1 MKLFMN
7 KKDCCGC
14 AACVNICPKSA
25 ITMEKDEIGQYFPRI
40 NKTLC
45 IDCGAC
51 KRVCDFQRKDENQF
65 GHQVLSAYGAASKNG
80 SLIKKSASGGM
91 FAQLAEFFLEK
102 GGVVYGAAMLQEN
115 KLRVKH
121 IRVEDQTQLYL
132 IQGSKYIQSDTC
144 DTYQKVKQD
153 LAKGRLVLFSG
164 TPCQAAALRSF
175 LKRDYENLIV
185 VDIVCH
191 GVSTAQIFQDY
202 ISFLEK
208 KKNIKITNFA
218 FRDKSV
224 GWGLDAKYEYL
235 KKSKLKTQRLY
246 YKLSSF
252 YNYYEKA
259 AISRENC
266 YHCKYACPSRIGDIT
281 LGDFWGVEKNQPDCL
296 RENGGI
302 FDEKKG
308 ISFCLVN
315 SQRGAEL
322 FEKILPE
329 INYVGSDFET
339 ISKQNGNLLKPTAM
353 PLSRNEIMELYKQK
367 GYEAIDQLYWKKI
380 GYKKIYYYILA
391 KAPRDLKKKVRTLV
405 KK

>member
-1 MKLFMN
+1 MELFVE

-14 AACVNICPKSA
+14 AACANICPKSA
-25 ITMEKDEIGQYFPRI
+25 ITMAKDKIGQYYPRI
-40 NKTLC
+40 NEALC
-45 IDCGAC
+45 VDCGVC
-51 KRVCDFQRKDENQF
+51 KCVCDFQKKDENQF
-65 GHQVLSAYGAASKNG
+65 GHQVLSAYGAATKNET
-80 SLIKKSASGGM
+80 LIKKSASGGM
-91 FAQLAEFFLEK
+91 FAQLAELFLET
-102 GGVVYGAAMLQEN
+102 GGIVYGAAMLQED

-132 IQGSKYIQSDTC
+132 IQGSKYIQSDIGN
-144 DTYQKVKQD
+144 TYQKVKQD
-153 LAKGRLVLFSG
+153 LAKGRQVLFSG
-164 TPCQAAALRSF
+164 TPCQAAALKSF
-175 LKRDYENLIV
+175 LKKDYENLSV

-208 KKNIKITNFA
+208 KKNIKIINFA
-218 FRDKSV
+218 FRDKSI

-235 KKSKLKTQRLY
+235 KKSKHKTQRLY

-252 YNYYEKA
+252 YNYYLKA
-259 AISRENC
+259 STYRENC
-266 YHCKYACPSRIGDIT
+266 YYCKYACPSRIGDIT

-322 FEKILPE
+322 FEKISSK
-329 INYVGSDFET
+329 INYIDSDFET
-339 ISKQNGNLLKPTAM
+339 ISMQNGNLLKTTSLPQ
-353 PLSRNEIMELYKQK
+353 SRNEIMELYNQM
-367 GYEAIDQLYWKKI
+367 GYEAVDQLYWKKI

-391 KAPRDLKKKVRTLV
+391 KAPRDLKKKIRILV

>member
-14 AACVNICPKSA
+14 AACVNICPKFA
-25 ITMEKDEIGQYFPRI
+25 ITMEKDEIGQYYPRI
-40 NKTLC
+40 NDTLC
-45 IDCGAC
+45 VDCGAC
-51 KRVCDFQRKDENQF
+51 KRVCDFQRKDENRF
-65 GHQVLSAYGAASKNG
+65 GHQVLSAYGAASKNE
-80 SLIKKSASGGM
+80 SLIKKSASGGI
-91 FAQLAEFFLEK
+91 FAQLASFFLET
-102 GGVVYGAAMLQEN
+102 GGVVYGAAMLQDD
-115 KLRVKH
+115 KLWVKH
-121 IRVEDQTQLYL
+121 IRVEDKAQLYL
-132 IQGSKYIQSDTC
+132 IQGSKYIQSDIG
-144 DTYQKVKQD
+144 DTYQQVKQD
-153 LAKGRLVLFSG
+153 LVKGRQVLFSG

-175 LKRDYENLIV
+175 LKQDYENLIV

-281 LGDFWGVEKNQPDCL
+281 LGDFWGVEKNQPGCL

-322 FEKILPE
+322 F
-329 INYVGSDFET
+329 
-339 ISKQNGNLLKPTAM
+339 
-353 PLSRNEIMELYKQK
+353 LSLIH
-367 GYEAIDQLYWKKI
+367 I
-380 GYKKIYYYILA
+380 
-391 KAPRDLKKKVRTLV
+391 
-405 KK
+405 

>member
-1 MKLFMN
+1 MKLFVN

-25 ITMEKDEIGQYFPRI
+25 ITMEKDEIGQYYPRI
-40 NKTLC
+40 NEALC
-45 IDCGAC
+45 VDCGAC
-51 KRVCDFQRKDENQF
+51 KRVCDFQKKDENQF
-65 GHQVLSAYGAASKNG
+65 GHQVLSAYGAASKNE

-91 FAQLAEFFLEK
+91 FAQLAELFLGM
-102 GGVVYGAAMLQEN
+102 GGVVYGAAMLQED
-115 KLRVKH
+115 KLGVKH
-121 IRVEDQTQLYL
+121 IRVEDKTQLYL

-144 DTYQKVKQD
+144 GTYQKVKQD
-153 LAKGRLVLFSG
+153 LVKGRHVLFSG

-175 LKRDYENLIV
+175 LKRNYENLIV

-208 KKNIKITNFA
+208 KKNIKITNFT

-235 KKSKLKTQRLY
+235 KKGKLKTQRLY

-252 YNYYEKA
+252 YNYYLKA
-259 AISRENC
+259 STYRENC

-296 RENGGI
+296 LENGGI
-302 FDEKKG
+302 LDEKKG

-322 FEKILPE
+322 FEKILFK
-329 INYVGSDFET
+329 INYVDSDFET
-339 ISKQNGNLLKPTAM
+339 ISMQNENLLEPTSL
-353 PLSRNEIMELYKQK
+353 PQSRNEIMELYKQK
-367 GYEAIDQLYWKKI
+367 GYEAVDQLYWKKT

-391 KAPRDLKKKVRTLV
+391 KAPRDLKKKIRILV

>member
-40 NKTLC
+40 NDTLC

-65 GHQVLSAYGAASKNG
+65 GHQVLSAYGAASKNE

-102 GGVVYGAAMLQEN
+102 GGVVYGAAMLQED

-153 LAKGRLVLFSG
+153 LAKGRQVLFSG

-191 GVSTAQIFQDY
+191 GVSTAQIFQGY

-208 KKNIKITNFA
+208 KKNIKITNFV

-252 YNYYEKA
+252 YNYYLKA
-259 AISRENC
+259 STYRENC

-322 FEKILPE
+322 FEKISSK
-329 INYVGSDFET
+329 INYVDSDFET
-339 ISKQNGNLLKPTAM
+339 ISMQNGNLLKPTTM
-353 PLSRNEIMELYKQK
+353 PPNRNELMDLYKQN
-367 GYEAIDQLYWKKI
+367 GYEAVDRLYWKKI
-380 GYKKIYYYILA
+380 GYKKIYYFILA
-391 KAPRDLKKKVRTLV
+391 KAPRDLKKKIRLLV